1 MTPDIFK
8 QFAKEIKSKFPN
20 ECEVY
25 YILTYMAKMGNMG

>member
-25 YILTYMAKMGNMG
+25 YILAYMAKMGNMG